1 MSTYDQ
7 VTRMVLDNQAFALMG
22 RLHVTLRRGTGRVT
36 DIEFMRIDPG
46 YCRHVLDLVASSD
59 NAELRQIGLKLEE
72 IYFGPNGLFVRPAS
86 APLLARTVATQAPL
100 AAQGRRAQADEI
112 VAPDLG
118 ASREAGAAA
127 ERAYI
132 GRLR

>member
-36 DIEFMRIDPG
+36 DIEYMRIDPG
-46 YCRHVLDLVASSD
+46 YCRHVLDLVAGSD

-72 IYFGPNGLFVRPAS
+72 IYFGPNGLFVRAVS
-86 APLLARTVATQAPL
+86 MPLLARAVATPAPL
-100 AAQGRRAQADEI
+100 ATSSLRAQADDI
-112 VAPDLG
+112 VAPELV
-118 ASREAGAAA
+118 ASREAGAAG
-127 ERAYI
+127 ERAYV

>member
-46 YCRHVLDLVASSD
+46 YCRHVLDLVAGSD

-72 IYFGPNGLFVRPAS
+72 IYFGPNGLFVRAVS
-86 APLLARTVATQAPL
+86 MPLLARVTNPAATAAAPVRHKDQEPI
-100 AAQGRRAQADEI
+100 AAPEL
-112 VAPDLG
+112 V
-118 ASREAGAAA
+118 ASREAAPAA

>member
-7 VTRMVLDNQAFALMG
+7 VTRMVLENQAFALMG
-22 RLHVTLRRGTGRVT
+22 RLHVALRRGTGRVT

-46 YCRHVLDLVASSD
+46 YCRHVLDLVAGSD
-59 NAELRQIGLKLEE
+59 NLELRQIGLKLEE

-86 APLLARTVATQAPL
+86 TPLLARAVATQVPL
-100 AAQGRRAQADEI
+100 ATQGPRAQTEEI
-112 VAPDLG
+112 VAPELV
-118 ASREAGAAA
+118 ASREARSAG
-127 ERAYI
+127 ERAYV

>member
-22 RLHVTLRRGTGRVT
+22 RLHVALRRGSGRVT
-36 DIEFMRIDPG
+36 DIEYMRIDPG
-46 YCRHVLDLVASSD
+46 YCQHVLELVAGSD

-72 IYFGPNGLFVRPAS
+72 IFFGPNGLFVRAVS
-86 APLLARTVATQAPL
+86 MPLLERVTNHAATAPAL
-100 AAQGRRAQADEI
+100 HADKEPI
-112 VAPDLG
+112 VAPELV
-118 ASREAGAAA
+118 ASREAGSAA
-127 ERAYI
+127 ERAYV

>member
-7 VTRMVLDNQAFALMG
+7 VTRTVLENQAFALMG

-46 YCRHVLDLVASSD
+46 YCRHVLDLVAGSD
-59 NAELRQIGLKLEE
+59 NEELRQIGLKLEE
-72 IYFGPNGLFVRPAS
+72 IYFGPNGLFVRPVS
-86 APLLARTVATQAPL
+86 TPLLARAVATPAPP
-100 AAQGRRAQADEI
+100 AAKGLRTQADEI
-112 VAPDLG
+112 VAPELV
-118 ASREAGAAA
+118 ASREARATT
-127 ERAYI
+127 ERAYV